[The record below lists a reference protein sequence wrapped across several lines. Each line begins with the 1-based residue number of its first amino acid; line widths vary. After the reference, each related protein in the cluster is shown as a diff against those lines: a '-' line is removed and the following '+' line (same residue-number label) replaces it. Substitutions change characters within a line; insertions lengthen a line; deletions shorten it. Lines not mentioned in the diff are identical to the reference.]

1 MRARSDT
8 CLARMSFN
16 ADLLD
21 TPRITI
27 PPRVRSLML
36 PRLRTSW
43 SPEGP
48 SKYPCFAFQAKR
60 EPQPESRYATLTPFG
75 LCATVS
81 AIPRGRK
88 VLLTSTMRSLG
99 RRPCAVHATYQET
112 PTREPRIENTIE
124 SLLFPFSP
132 SGRSIDPGLPP
143 LMHPSPAQPTETTVR
158 DGAEG
163 VPVPCRV
170 LGRRGCCPALV
181 EPTPGFRHGHSPAN
195 GPSESCGHAT
205 DMCHGLPE

>member
-1 MRARSDT
+1 MRGAGTGSPVVLLLSVCDFCTLVASSCRMRTRSDT

-27 PPRVRSLML
+27 PPRVPSLML

-48 SKYPCFAFQAKR
+48 PKYSCFAFQAKR
-60 EPQPESRYATLTPFG
+60 EPQPESRYTILTPFG

-81 AIPRGRK
+81 AISRGRK

-99 RRPCAVHATYQET
+99 RRPCAVYATHQDT
-112 PTREPRIENTIE
+112 PTWEPSIEDAIE
-124 SLLFPFSP
+124 FLLFPFFSV
-132 SGRSIDPGLPP
+132 GSIDRWG
-143 LMHPSPAQPTETTVR
+143 
-158 DGAEG
+158 
-163 VPVPCRV
+163 
-170 LGRRGCCPALV
+170 
-181 EPTPGFRHGHSPAN
+181 
-195 GPSESCGHAT
+195 
-205 DMCHGLPE
+205 